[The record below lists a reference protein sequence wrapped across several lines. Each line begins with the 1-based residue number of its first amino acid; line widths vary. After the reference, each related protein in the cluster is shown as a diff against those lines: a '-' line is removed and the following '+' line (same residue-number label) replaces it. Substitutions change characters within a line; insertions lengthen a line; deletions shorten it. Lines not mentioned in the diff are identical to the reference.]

1 MTLDNN
7 NQQGG
12 LGEPHAGAAG
22 STPAPPL
29 IKNNMARLK
38 AKTEL
43 QKWREERNLSLF
55 KEYNKLVSKE
65 GQSRTEV
72 IKFLMDKYNVHS
84 TATIYTVIKQQKEQT
99 V

>member
-7 NQQGG
+7 NQQGD

-22 STPAPPL
+22 STTAPPL
-29 IKNNMARLK
+29 SKNNMARLK

-84 TATIYTVIKQQKEQT
+84 TATIYTVIKQQKKQT

>member
-1 MTLDNN
+1 MILDNN
-7 NQQGG
+7 NQQGD

-43 QKWREERNLSLF
+43 QKWREARNLSLF

-72 IKFLMDKYNVHS
+72 IKFLMAKYKIHS
-84 TATIYTVIKQQKEQT
+84 TATIYAVIQQHKKQ
-99 V
+99 VV